1 MKHEEFY
8 FLTTWST
15 ASKCIK
21 NVLSCWIFRDQFMKD
36 VRIQSFSSPYL
47 LAFALNT
54 KIYSVRMC
62 LNTDQK
68 ISVNGRFFIQW
79 WTSLLLKKCMVSA
92 LHVTTIQL
100 LEISVT
106 MQNYLLVYLI
116 KRWSNTSNIC
126 DEVFLW
132 KYLIAHSH

>member
-1 MKHEEFY
+1 
-8 FLTTWST
+8 
-15 ASKCIK
+15 
-21 NVLSCWIFRDQFMKD
+21 MKD

-126 DEVFLW
+126 DEVFL
-132 KYLIAHSH
+132 